1 MSNINKDSVRNLY
14 RGGEPLKNY
23 QVYLDSVYWDSFD
36 EEWQALQYIDDNEKN
51 FVSISRDL
59 GAEPLKVRVYNESQF
74 ESEVRA
80 VLVNGY
86 YIERIL

>member
-1 MSNINKDSVRNLY
+1 MNSVDKDRARNLY

-36 EEWQALQYIDDNEKN
+36 EHWQALQYIDDNEKN
-51 FVSISRDL
+51 FIAISKDL
-59 GAEPLKVRVYNESQF
+59 GNEPLKIRVYNESQF
-74 ESEVRA
+74 DSETRA
-80 VLVNGY
+80 VLVNGQ